1 MGPCFMDPVE
11 ANLRAVGEA
20 HGIKS
25 AFEVGLSKAHIR
37 GDGSFQVKSL
47 YLTWDSYLFYITTSE
62 CFESQSS

>member
-1 MGPCFMDPVE
+1 MDPVE

-47 YLTWDSYLFYITTSE
+47 YLT
-62 CFESQSS
+62 